1 MHTDYRKLCVE
12 LFGTD
17 DVAELRNIAQTVNKK
32 NARNAGRK
40 KKFTADEIGE
50 IRKLLDDDVTI
61 NEIAERYGTSRQII
75 SKYIHAVERPEEGY
89 TLRMTYMY
97 RRKPCTVVD
106 VDFLNERIKIE
117 NRTDD
122 LLHRAF
128 GIIEEPTWEDFEY
141 FLQERCF
148 PETRGNVKTILKDLQ
163 LADYDTLQIVEKTQG
178 RMAEDDLWLKFAYYP
193 MEVNNGTN

>member
-17 DVAELRNIAQTVNKK
+17 NVAELRNIAQRVNRK
-32 NARNAGRK
+32 NSRNAGRK
-40 KKFTADEIGE
+40 KKFTAEEISE
-50 IRKLLDDDVTI
+50 IRGLLDDGMTI
-61 NEIAERYGTSRQII
+61 NEIAARYGTSRQII
-75 SKYIHAVERPEEGY
+75 SKYIHATERPEEGY
-89 TLRMTYMY
+89 TLRMTYMHH
-97 RRKPCTVVD
+97 RKPCTVVD

-122 LLHRAF
+122 MLHRAF
-128 GIIEEPTWEDFEY
+128 GVIEEPTWEDFEY
-141 FLQERCF
+141 FLRERCF
-148 PETRGNVKTILKDLQ
+148 PETRGNVKAILKDLQ

-193 MEVNNGTN
+193 MEMNNGTD